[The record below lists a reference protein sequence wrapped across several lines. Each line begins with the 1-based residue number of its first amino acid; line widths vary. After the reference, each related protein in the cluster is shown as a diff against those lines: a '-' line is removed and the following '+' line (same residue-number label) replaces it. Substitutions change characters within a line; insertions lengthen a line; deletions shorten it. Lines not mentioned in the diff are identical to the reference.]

1 MFVPSAEVMLMGA
14 VVALYLFD
22 SMVLLYCNEA
32 VMYPVGQEGWK
43 LSFGS
48 RRFQWRGREVF
59 LPNPLKPHR
68 PLYRVVWSYGAPSH
82 EGASPHWHRSYRGLG
97 IAIWSMALSL
107 GLLLPLGLFS
117 RWGDVMI
124 VAALIVFYG
133 AALVALGMLWRRRK
147 ALRLGRNPFLRLAFE
162 CLTCPPFALNLI
174 RHVSLLTQP
183 AELLPAASG
192 LQDVKAWEETR
203 QLLVARLQEEL
214 QWLGPS
220 DPETKTVEAE
230 LERLALFQH
239 PDGDSAHDRK
249 GSR

>member
-1 MFVPSAEVMLMGA
+1 MGA

-32 VMYPVGQEGWK
+32 VMYPVGQKGWQ

-68 PLYRVVWSYGAPSH
+68 PLYRVVWSYGTPSDGGAAPDWRR
-82 EGASPHWHRSYRGLG
+82 GYRGLA
-97 IAIWSMALSL
+97 IAICSMALAL

-183 AELLPAASG
+183 PVDLVSIAHG
-192 LQDVKAWEETR
+192 LQDVNTWEETR
-203 QLLVARLQEEL
+203 RQLVARLQEEL
-214 QWLGPS
+214 QWLGPA
-220 DPETKTVEAE
+220 DPEVDAVNAE
-230 LERLALFQH
+230 LMHLESLR
-239 PDGDSAHDRK
+239 PPEGDPVHGRK
-249 GSR
+249 GSPW